1 MTLRRIVLLAAILGM
16 GACSFDLSTNPNSP
30 DPIGA
35 DPTKGQVA
43 NAANGMLVA
52 LRDDIQ
58 DFALD
63 VGILGREALRID
75 GSDPRWISELLIG
88 QLDPGGDPFGGDH
101 WGEEY
106 TVIREGNLLLA
117 ALATATQLTPE
128 EVKATSGYTKTIQ
141 ALAFTL
147 VLDTHTQDSI
157 PIAIPLD
164 VTAPPAPFVTN
175 DAAWAHTIQ
184 LLDEG
189 NTELAAGGSAFPFT
203 LPAGFTGFDTP
214 TTFATFNRALRA
226 RVAAYR
232 QDWAGVLTAL
242 AGSFINPGAD
252 LQLGVYVNFGTN
264 PGDFANPLVPQ
275 TVENFA
281 DSSLVS
287 LAQFQADGVTR
298 DRRLVTKTASKAS
311 LTSNGFSS
319 NLGFIRYPSPAS
331 PIPLIKNEELILLRA
346 EANINLNDLGAALT
360 DINLVRTTSGGL
372 SALGTLGTQDQAIDE
387 LLYNR
392 LFSLLYEG
400 GHRWIDL
407 RRYGR
412 LALEPTGDI
421 PRTRDPNAGAGG
433 GPEVVFQTYPIP
445 RDEVL
450 AR

>member
-1 MTLRRIVLLAAILGM
+1 MTLRRIVLLAAVLGM

-30 DPIGA
+30 DPIGEN
-35 DPTKGQVA
+35 PTKGQVGS
-43 NAANGMLVA
+43 AANGMLVA

-75 GSDPRWISELLIG
+75 GSDPRWIGELLIG
-88 QLDPGGDPFGGDH
+88 KLDPGGDPFGGDH
-101 WGEEY
+101 WPEEY
-106 TVIREGNLLLA
+106 TVVREGNLLLA
-117 ALATATQLTPE
+117 ALATASQLTPA
-128 EVKATSGYTKTIQ
+128 EVSAASGYAKTIQ

-157 PIAIPLD
+157 PIDIPLD

-175 DAAWAHTIQ
+175 DAAWAHVIT

-189 NTELAAGGSAFPFT
+189 NTELAAGGDVFPFT

-214 TTFATFNRALRA
+214 VSFAKFNRALRA

-232 QDWAGVLTAL
+232 EDWNGVLTAL
-242 AGSFINPGAD
+242 AGSFIDPAAD
-252 LQLGVYVNFGTN
+252 LQLGVYMNYGTG

-281 DSSLVS
+281 HESLVD
-287 LAQFQADGVTR
+287 LAQLQADGVTP
-298 DRRLVTKTASKAS
+298 DRRLITKTAPKSP
-311 LTSNGFSS
+311 LNSNGFSS
-319 NLGFIRYPSPAS
+319 SLGFIRYPSPAS
-331 PIPLIKNEELILLRA
+331 PIPIIKNEELILLRA
-346 EANINLNDLGAALT
+346 EANINLNDLGTALT

-372 SALGTLGTQDQAIDE
+372 AALGTLGTQEQAIDE

-392 LFSLLYEG
+392 LYSLLYEG

-412 LALEPTGDI
+412 LALEPAGDI
-421 PRTRDPNAGAGG
+421 PRSRDSGS
-433 GPEVVFQTYPIP
+433 EVVFQTFPIP